1 MEKELTE
8 TSFSNNIDFCKNSL
22 LFEKYPRFMPET
34 CVKIR

>member
-8 TSFSNNIDFCKNSL
+8 TSFSNNIDFYKNSTIR
-22 LFEKYPRFMPET
+22 KVSPMMPET